1 MKNKKNNTMDWM
13 LEQFQNPIE
22 KIMQE
27 TKLIPLSHI
36 HVHDC
41 SLLWFGTGTSIKRF
55 SNFIGQA

>member
-1 MKNKKNNTMDWM
+1 MDCM

-22 KIMQE
+22 KLMQE

-36 HVHDC
+36 HFVHDC

-55 SNFIGQA
+55 SNFIRQV

>member
-1 MKNKKNNTMDWM
+1 M

-36 HVHDC
+36 HVHDR